1 MIDKAKKRKMFFDQN
16 KKLIRSRKSRIP
28 KNSFERSETVRKALY
43 SETDDDFIDFVEK
56 CLIIDPQKRM
66 KPDQGLK
73 HNWIKRSRV

>member
-43 SETDDDFIDFVEK
+43 SETDDDFIDFVEV
-56 CLIIDPQKRM
+56 
-66 KPDQGLK
+66 
-73 HNWIKRSRV
+73 S